1 MFEDFSKKL
10 SVFGREMVKKTGE
23 VAELASLKTKTLA
36 KKKKIQDEMLALGR
50 AYYEEHKD
58 EIVEFE
64 DKITAINTMYTELE
78 CLEEEYRLLKE
89 KLPEEED
96 IFEEE
101 DMPDATE
108 TAEKTTE
115 ESATE
120 SVEDA
125 AEESAEEATEEP
137 ADETTDETT
146 EESVAESVEEAIEES
161 GDSEEEKEEL

>member
-115 ESATE
+115 ESVAE

-125 AEESAEEATEEP
+125 AEESAEEATEEEIVED
-137 ADETTDETT
+137 AVEG
-146 EESVAESVEEAIEES
+146 SVAESVEEPIEES

>member
-115 ESATE
+115 ESVAE
-120 SVEDA
+120 SVEDV
-125 AEESAEEATEEP
+125 AEESAEEATEEEIVED
-137 ADETTDETT
+137 AVEG
-146 EESVAESVEEAIEES
+146 SVAESVEEPIEES

>member
-23 VAELASLKTKTLA
+23 VAELASLKTKMLA
-36 KKKKIQDEMLALGR
+36 KKKKIQDEMLVLGR

-137 ADETTDETT
+137 ADETT

>member
-23 VAELASLKTKTLA
+23 VAELASLKTKMLA

-101 DMPDATE
+101 DMPDAAE
-108 TAEKTTE
+108 AAEKTTE
-115 ESATE
+115 ESVTE

-125 AEESAEEATEEP
+125 AEKSVEEATEEP
-137 ADETTDETT
+137 AEETA

-161 GDSEEEKEEL
+161 GDSEEEKEELQ

>member
-115 ESATE
+115 ES
-120 SVEDA
+120 
-125 AEESAEEATEEP
+125 
-137 ADETTDETT
+137 
-146 EESVAESVEEAIEES
+146 